1 MVEGVAVG
9 SIDRGLLVL
18 LGVAQGDEAKDAAW
32 MAEKIVSLRIF
43 EDDEGKMNL
52 SLKEVSGSLLAVS
65 QFTLLGDC
73 RKGRRPS
80 FVEAAPPELAE
91 RLYEAFVLQVGGLS
105 AFRPRR
111 GVSRLTWRS
120 RS

>member
-43 EDDEGKMNL
+43 EDDE
-52 SLKEVSGSLLAVS
+52 
-65 QFTLLGDC
+65 
-73 RKGRRPS
+73 
-80 FVEAAPPELAE
+80 E
-91 RLYEAFVLQVGGLS
+91 R
-105 AFRPRR
+105 
-111 GVSRLTWRS
+111 
-120 RS
+120 